1 MFEEELAKRSV
12 ESQMDPVFKTARQA

>member
-1 MFEEELAKRSV
+1 MFQEELSKRSV